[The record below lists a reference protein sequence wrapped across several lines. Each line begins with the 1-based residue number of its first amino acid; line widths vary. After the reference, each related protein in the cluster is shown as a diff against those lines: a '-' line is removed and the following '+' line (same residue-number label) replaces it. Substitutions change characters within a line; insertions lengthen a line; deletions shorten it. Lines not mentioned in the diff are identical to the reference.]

1 MLVFLMWAVC
11 GGLMLAYLLM
21 LPVISILGLVIR
33 LTEFGETLRGKLA
46 GLRVMTEALLV
57 CMGLCSVA
65 LAGVVVYVIVRDIR
79 QW

>member
-1 MLVFLMWAVC
+1 
-11 GGLMLAYLLM
+11 
-21 LPVISILGLVIR
+21 
-33 LTEFGETLRGKLA
+33 
-46 GLRVMTEALLV
+46 MTEALLV